1 MIKTINLVPLRAMRN
16 RSRPLPIIINRQHLP
31 GNRLP
36 PSTFALVRFGGQ
48 VALTRFGG
56 RVARPTLKNGVPRG
70 PAQTSFYC
78 GSAGLVSRAMSSKT
92 AMMATSA

>member
-1 MIKTINLVPLRAMRN
+1 MRWVPNDGLAP
-16 RSRPLPIIINRQHLP
+16 SRPLPIIINRQHLP

-56 RVARPTLKNGVPRG
+56 WVAQPTLKNGAPRG
-70 PAQTSFYC
+70 PATV
-78 GSAGLVSRAMSSKT
+78 ADRLL
-92 AMMATSA
+92 